1 MIKLVE
7 LFGGIGAVRKAL
19 ERENI
24 EFESVGY
31 VELDKNACKSYN
43 AIYNE
48 NYSPMSVCDYH
59 LPEEQIDLLVS
70 GSPCT
75 SFSTVGKRDGG
86 VEGSGTESS
95 LMWETVRVIRE
106 AKNKPKVII
115 WENVENV
122 LNYPEYKQYID
133 ALNKLGYVSS
143 YKVLNS
149 LDFGIPQTR
158 NRVFT
163 ISILNG
169 SEFDFDK
176 VQRTPTVNIDKF
188 IDRNFY
194 SDKYRV
200 ADRTMKI
207 QFGELPNNPFNGR
220 NMIVGDYVRTI
231 VSNYGKVPTSNIVV
245 VGDKYRHLTEKESWL
260 LMGFDKSDFEKAQA
274 LYPQRYINGRECMCG
289 ILFRQAGNSIVVQV
303 LQAILRELKQYF

>member
-31 VELDKNACKSYN
+31 VEIDKNACKSYN
-43 AIYNE
+43 ALYNE

-59 LPEEQIDLLVS
+59 LPEEQIDLLVH

-75 SFSTVGKRDGG
+75 NFSSAGLRTGG

-95 LMWETVRVIRE
+95 LMWETVRIIRE
-106 AKNKPKVII
+106 ADYKPKIVI
-115 WENVENV
+115 WENVENTM
-122 LNYPEYKQYID
+122 NYPEYSQYID
-133 ALNKLGYVSS
+133 ALNELGYVSS

-149 LDFGIPQTR
+149 LDFGTPQTR

-163 ISILNG
+163 VSILNG
-169 SEFDFDK
+169 KEFNFDNL
-176 VQRTPTVNIDKF
+176 QTTPTENIDKF

-200 ADRTMKI
+200 ADRTMAI
-207 QFGELPNNPFNGR
+207 QFGKLPNNPFNGR
-220 NMIVGDYVRTI
+220 NMLVGDYVRTI
-231 VSNYGKVPTSNIVV
+231 VSNYAKVPTSNIVV
-245 VGDKYRHLTEKESWL
+245 VGDKYRHITEKESWL
-260 LMGFDKSDFEKAQA
+260 LMGFDESDFEKAQA
-274 LYPQRYINGRECMCG
+274 L
-289 ILFRQAGNSIVVQV
+289 
-303 LQAILRELKQYF
+303 